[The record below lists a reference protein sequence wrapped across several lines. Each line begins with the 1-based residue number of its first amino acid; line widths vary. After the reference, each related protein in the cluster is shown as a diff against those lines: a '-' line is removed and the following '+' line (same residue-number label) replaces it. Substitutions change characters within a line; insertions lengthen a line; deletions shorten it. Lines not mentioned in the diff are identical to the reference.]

1 MHHFHDARD
10 WFFRHRYG
18 LFLHWGLYAV
28 GGLHEQ
34 ELSRYGTPWEAYL
47 KYQEAFDPVK
57 FNPAEWLDL
66 AQRNGME
73 YVVFTAKHHD
83 GFCMWDTK
91 ETEFNV
97 MHTPYGRD
105 VLRELADECYR
116 RRMPLVLYYSV
127 VDWHH
132 PNYPN
137 LGRHHELVTDPVH
150 HDVNRYLQF
159 LKNQLRELCTDYGE
173 IHGIWWDMN
182 VPEIHDPSVNA
193 MIRELQPAA
202 VINNRGCDAGD
213 FSTPERHF
221 QKDPTLPFANPTE
234 ACNSV
239 GVNSWGYRVREDYY
253 TAGALERQLAS
264 NMALGGNYLLNV
276 GPKPDGTIPEEA
288 AALLESI
295 GGWFR
300 KVSSALTAAPCA
312 GVLESKA
319 ILCTGGGTE
328 LNLIVTEPLT
338 SGTLK
343 LAPLN
348 ILPEKAVLLN
358 TGEEVEATLEPIVY
372 ERQNP
377 PVLRLRGIPAERLSG
392 TVPVFRLT
400 FRDPVIRGSGA
411 VSENSAGIHAKE

>member
-159 LKNQLRELCTDYGE
+159 LKNQLRELCTD
-173 IHGIWWDMN
+173 
-182 VPEIHDPSVNA
+182 
-193 MIRELQPAA
+193 
-202 VINNRGCDAGD
+202 
-213 FSTPERHF
+213 FSADRCF
-221 QKDPTLPFANPTE
+221 F
-234 ACNSV
+234 
-239 GVNSWGYRVREDYY
+239 
-253 TAGALERQLAS
+253 
-264 NMALGGNYLLNV
+264 
-276 GPKPDGTIPEEA
+276 
-288 AALLESI
+288 
-295 GGWFR
+295 GW
-300 KVSSALTAAPCA
+300 
-312 GVLESKA
+312 
-319 ILCTGGGTE
+319 
-328 LNLIVTEPLT
+328 
-338 SGTLK
+338 
-343 LAPLN
+343 
-348 ILPEKAVLLN
+348 
-358 TGEEVEATLEPIVY
+358 
-372 ERQNP
+372 
-377 PVLRLRGIPAERLSG
+377 
-392 TVPVFRLT
+392 
-400 FRDPVIRGSGA
+400 
-411 VSENSAGIHAKE
+411 